1 MTNYKCIVTM
11 KNGSHK
17 IVRMAKNV
25 MAHVVYEFRKFQQN
39 IFSDI
44 VLLELPADVY
54 LMLNDVKSL
63 LFINE
68 WTGEKLEVA

>member
-25 MAHVVYEFRKFQQN
+25 MAHIVYEYRKFQQS
-39 IFSDI
+39 IFNDI
-44 VLLELPADVY
+44 VLLELPADVW
-54 LMLNDVKSL
+54 LILNNVKSF

-68 WTGEKLEVA
+68 WTGERLEIA

>member
-1 MTNYKCIVTM
+1 MTNYRCIVTM

-25 MAHVVYEFRKFQQN
+25 MAHVVYEFRKYQQS

-44 VLLELPADVY
+44 VLLELPADVW
-54 LMLNDVKSL
+54 LLLNEVKNL
-63 LFINE
+63 VFINE
-68 WTGEKLEVA
+68 YTGEKLEIA

>member
-25 MAHVVYEFRKFQQN
+25 MAHVVYEFRKFQQS

>member
-25 MAHVVYEFRKFQQN
+25 MAHVVYEYRKFQQS

>member
-25 MAHVVYEFRKFQQN
+25 MAHVVYEYRKFQQS
-39 IFSDI
+39 IFNDT
-44 VLLELPADVY
+44 VLLELPADVW
-54 LMLNDVKSL
+54 LILNNVKSF

-68 WTGEKLEVA
+68 WTGEKLEIA